1 MSSVMVRAAG
11 RPEGS
16 EGRAAEL
23 TFDDVYNT
31 HVQSVVRWA
40 ARLGGPGV
48 DVEELTQEVFVIESR
63 RLSEFRNESRLAT
76 WLFRITAKVVA
87 NDRRRRRLR
96 TWWTPLAPA
105 VDERMVAS
113 GESALEQ
120 LEKRERR
127 AIFYRALDKLGE
139 RHRRVLVLCELEE
152 LPMDG
157 IAELMGLRPGNVRV
171 LLHRARAA
179 FLKQMTACELQA
191 EEASGK

>member
-16 EGRAAEL
+16 EGKPAEL
-23 TFDDVYNT
+23 TFEDVYNT
-31 HVQSVVRWA
+31 HVQSVARWA

-48 DVEELTQEVFVIESR
+48 DVEDLTQEVFAIVSR
-63 RLSEFRNESRLAT
+63 RLPEFRHESRLAT
-76 WLFRITAKVVA
+76 WLFAITAKVAA

-96 TWWTPLAPA
+96 AWWTRLAPD
-105 VDERMVAS
+105 VVERTAAR

-127 AIFYRALDKLGE
+127 AMFYRALDRLGE
-139 RHRRVLVLCELEE
+139 RHRRVLVLFELEE
-152 LPMDG
+152 LPVDG
-157 IAELMGLRPGNVRV
+157 IAELMAVRPGNVRV

-191 EEASGK
+191 EKGSAR